1 MQTKRSVRVIQTF
14 LSDRIKASKS
24 KHDSVV
30 CTNNSQNLV
39 DRVALQKREKCVN
52 QEGKGQKR
60 ANHALLHQ
68 SLSTDVRNMYPRG
81 MIHVLA
87 SHDDMNA

>member
-1 MQTKRSVRVIQTF
+1 M
-14 LSDRIKASKS
+14 SKS

-39 DRVALQKREKCVN
+39 DRVALQKREKWVN
-52 QEGKGQKR
+52 QE

-81 MIHVLA
+81 MIYVLA
-87 SHDDMNA
+87 SHDDMNAGECAG